1 MSRISLDNINCWEDF
16 KSYAEG
22 MPNTKSMGDAFEHLT
37 YLYFKIS
44 PKYSFYDEV
53 YKMSEVPNKDLELL
67 KIPQQDLGIDL
78 IAKVGSEYHPIQ
90 CKYHTDKKRSVTFNE
105 VSTFLTQLESNPNF
119 NMGYI
124 ASTADTT
131 SSNYDKLNTKQVQK
145 LLNNTWLGLERD
157 FFDKAREFEK
167 SNAYSPDP
175 YYPREHQIK
184 AVNNAYTHF
193 IKEKNNRGKLI
204 FPCGAGKSLTGFWMM
219 EKLNAKSTLVAVPSL
234 SLIKQTLDVYLKE
247 VVARNLKVK
256 WLCICSDE
264 GIGKNDDI
272 LFRTSEIGV
281 PCTTDKAYIKEWLKT
296 NKKEN
301 IIIFTTY
308 QSGRLIAEI
317 SKSLKYTFDLGI
329 YDEAHKTVGKNES
342 LFSYLLF
349 EENISIK
356 HRIFMTAT
364 ERFYRGVRD
373 DVLTMDDPDD
383 YGDVFSHMSF
393 KEAIDK
399 GLLTDYKIVTIEV
412 KKEEIAGFIKDNNLV
427 QMNAKWEKESEAR
440 SLASMI
446 ALRKAMKA
454 FPIKNAVSFHS
465 SIERAVRNKE
475 VQKHITDTYNYKP
488 IETYHVSGKLP
499 TSKRETIVNEF
510 ANSERALITNS
521 RCLTEGVD
529 VPNIDCIV
537 FTDPRKS
544 KVDIVQAL
552 GRALRKKDGKD
563 FGYVVL
569 PVIYD
574 HTSHEI
580 DNENF
585 QEILNVVRG
594 LAANDERI
602 IEEFKDKSQNSSRV
616 VGAREEIFRIDPE
629 LLNERELVDNLNIK
643 LWEKLSRFNW
653 MPFVEA
659 RKYACDLKLRSRTE
673 WEKYTKSNSRNFLI
687 PVNPDTVYKNSG
699 WINWGDFLGTGTIA
713 SQLMVYRPF
722 EKAREFVRNLGLKT
736 YLDWQ
741 NYCKS
746 GKKPNDIPQS
756 PAIYKGYVSMGDW
769 LGTGRIAY
777 GKRNYLDFE
786 KARKYARSLGL
797 KYLKDWEKHCN
808 SRELPNNIP
817 KTPSYVYKRKGWVS
831 IGDWLG
837 SGIISTRLIENR
849 PFEKAR
855 KFARSLNLKSE
866 SMWHNYARK
875 KGLPEDIPNYPN
887 QTYKEKGWISFPDF
901 LGYVHPK
908 QDWME
913 YDNARDYVSRFK
925 FRSYSTF
932 KAYFKNNERPVKLPI
947 NPRSAYKNKGWISSF
962 HFLGLPEKTDYINFD
977 KARSIVRKLNIS
989 GWKQWKENYSNGL
1002 IPKNIP
1008 KDPYTVY
1015 RSKGW
1020 ISVDDFFGKA
1030 ISANNRARL
1039 GWEDYETAKEFA
1051 LKLNHK
1057 SGNDWREYIK
1067 SNKNLKLNLPATAD
1081 RVYSNKGWKSWGEF
1095 LGYDDKKIEFLD
1107 FNDAREYVRKLK
1119 IISGEKWKEYCKSG
1133 KKPKNIPNSPY
1144 NVYKDKGWKSF
1155 PDFIGKVH
1163 PVQKWLPYQKAR
1175 EYVVKLNL
1183 KNWSEWSEYCK
1194 SGKKPINIPNA
1205 PKIIYKNKGWKGISD
1220 FLGKE

>member
-37 YLYFKIS
+37 YLYFKTS

-53 YKMSEVPNKDLELL
+53 YKMSEVPIKVLELL
-67 KIPQQDLGIDL
+67 KIPQQDLGVDL
-78 IAKVGSEYHPIQ
+78 IAKVGDEYHPIQ
-90 CKYHTDKKRSVTFNE
+90 CKYHTDKNRSVTFNE

-145 LLNNTWLGLERD
+145 LLNNTWLGLDRD

-167 SNAYSPDP
+167 TNAYSPDP
-175 YYPREHQIK
+175 YYPREHQTK

-193 IKEKNNRGKLI
+193 IKENNNRGKLI

-247 VVARNLKVK
+247 VVARSLKVK

-272 LFRTSEIGV
+272 LFRTNEIGV

-399 GLLTDYKIVTIEV
+399 GLLTDYKIITIEV

-465 SIERAVRNKE
+465 SIERAVRNKK

-510 ANSERALITNS
+510 ANSKRALITNS

-537 FTDPRKS
+537 FADPRKS

-552 GRALRKKDGKD
+552 GRALRKKPGKD
-563 FGYVVL
+563 WGYVVL

-602 IEEFKDKSQNSSRV
+602 IEEFKDKSQNSGRV
-616 VGAREEIFRIDPE
+616 TGAREEIFSIDQA
-629 LLNERELVDNLNIK
+629 LLEESELVGNLNIK
-643 LWEKLSRFNW
+643 LWENLSKFNW
-653 MPFVEA
+653 MPFEEA
-659 RKYACDLKLRSRTE
+659 KKIVQKYNLKSSTE
-673 WEKYTKSNSRNFLI
+673 WRDFDKSHI
-687 PVNPDTVYKNSG
+687 PDNIPKRPSNAYKNKG
-699 WINWGDFLGTGTIA
+699 WISWSDFLGYDIKRR
-713 SQLMVYRPF
+713 SNNLEYYDY
-722 EKAREFVRNLGLKT
+722 EKAREKVHKLK
-736 YLDWQ
+736 LKSSKEWVI
-741 NYCKS
+741 YCKS
-746 GKKPNDIPQS
+746 GNLDIKIPKSPRDYYLNRGWKSMGDWLGTGKVADQLKNYLSFEEAKEYATNLNLNSSKEWKGHIRDNKIQNIPSKPDSKYKDDGWVSWKDFLNIKDKYASFKKCKDWALKNNISTKAEWKKAKNRPQS
-756 PAIYKGYVSMGDW
+756 FPKNPDYASVYKNEWNGWDSFLEKENNYLSFGESKKYVHKLNIKTQKEWRDFVKSDNIPSNIHKNPSRYFKKSGWKGFGDW
-769 LGTGRIAY
+769 LGTGRIADQN
-777 GKRNYLDFE
+777 KTFKTFE
-786 KARKYARSLGL
+786 EAKEYA
-797 KYLKDWEKHCN
+797 KKINAKTQQEWFN
-808 SRELPNNIP
+808 SVKGGNKPNDIP
-817 KTPSYVYKRKGWVS
+817 YKPYRRYKEEWKGW
-831 IGDWLG
+831 
-837 SGIISTRLIENR
+837 
-849 PFEKAR
+849 A
-855 KFARSLNLKSE
+855 
-866 SMWHNYARK
+866 
-875 KGLPEDIPNYPN
+875 
-887 QTYKEKGWISFPDF
+887 
-901 LGYVHPK
+901 
-908 QDWME
+908 
-913 YDNARDYVSRFK
+913 
-925 FRSYSTF
+925 
-932 KAYFKNNERPVKLPI
+932 
-947 NPRSAYKNKGWISSF
+947 
-962 HFLGLPEKTDYINFD
+962 
-977 KARSIVRKLNIS
+977 
-989 GWKQWKENYSNGL
+989 
-1002 IPKNIP
+1002 
-1008 KDPYTVY
+1008 
-1015 RSKGW
+1015 
-1020 ISVDDFFGKA
+1020 
-1030 ISANNRARL
+1030 
-1039 GWEDYETAKEFA
+1039 
-1051 LKLNHK
+1051 
-1057 SGNDWREYIK
+1057 
-1067 SNKNLKLNLPATAD
+1067 
-1081 RVYSNKGWKSWGEF
+1081 
-1095 LGYDDKKIEFLD
+1095 
-1107 FNDAREYVRKLK
+1107 
-1119 IISGEKWKEYCKSG
+1119 
-1133 KKPKNIPNSPY
+1133 
-1144 NVYKDKGWKSF
+1144 
-1155 PDFIGKVH
+1155 
-1163 PVQKWLPYQKAR
+1163 
-1175 EYVVKLNL
+1175 
-1183 KNWSEWSEYCK
+1183 
-1194 SGKKPINIPNA
+1194 
-1205 PKIIYKNKGWKGISD
+1205 D
-1220 FLGKE
+1220 FLGKED

>member
-53 YKMSEVPNKDLELL
+53 YKMSEVPSKVLELL
-67 KIPQQDLGIDL
+67 KIPQKDLGIDL
-78 IAKVGSEYHPIQ
+78 IAKVGDEYHPIQ
-90 CKYHTDKKRSVTFNE
+90 CKYHTNKNRSVTFNE

-175 YYPREHQIK
+175 YYPREHQTK
-184 AVNNAYTHF
+184 AINNAYTHL

-272 LFRTSEIGV
+272 LFRTNEIGV

-296 NKKEN
+296 NKKES

-373 DVLTMDDPDD
+373 DVLTMDDADD

-399 GLLTDYKIVTIEV
+399 GLLTDYKIITIEV

-475 VQKHITDTYNYKP
+475 VQKHITDSYSYKP

-537 FTDPRKS
+537 FADPRKS

-552 GRALRKKDGKD
+552 GRALRKKEGKD

-602 IEEFKDKSQNSSRV
+602 IEEFKDKSQNNGRV
-616 VGAREEIFRIDPE
+616 TGTREEIFSIDPF
-629 LLNERELVDNLNIK
+629 LLEESELVDNLNIK
-643 LWEKLSRFNW
+643 LWENLSRFNW
-653 MPFVEA
+653 MSFEEA
-659 RKYACDLKLRSRTE
+659 RE
-673 WEKYTKSNSRNFLI
+673 
-687 PVNPDTVYKNSG
+687 
-699 WINWGDFLGTGTIA
+699 
-713 SQLMVYRPF
+713 
-722 EKAREFVRNLGLKT
+722 
-736 YLDWQ
+736 
-741 NYCKS
+741 
-746 GKKPNDIPQS
+746 
-756 PAIYKGYVSMGDW
+756 YV
-769 LGTGRIAY
+769 
-777 GKRNYLDFE
+777 
-786 KARKYARSLGL
+786 
-797 KYLKDWEKHCN
+797 
-808 SRELPNNIP
+808 
-817 KTPSYVYKRKGWVS
+817 
-831 IGDWLG
+831 
-837 SGIISTRLIENR
+837 
-849 PFEKAR
+849 
-855 KFARSLNLKSE
+855 RSLNLKSQKDYQKFIK
-866 SMWHNYARK
+866 SNPTPNDFPK
-875 KGLPEDIPNYPN
+875 KIDRV
-887 QTYKEKGWISFPDF
+887 YKKTGWLSWGDF
-901 LGYVHPK
+901 LGYSK
-908 QDWME
+908 GWNGKYRDFKE
-913 YDNARDYVSRFK
+913 ARK
-925 FRSYSTF
+925 FVRSIG
-932 KAYFKNNERPVKLPI
+932 VKSHSEWKKFCDSGKKPI
-947 NPRSAYKNKGWISSF
+947 DIPFSGYITYKNKGWINAA
-962 HFLGLPEKTDYINFD
+962 DYFGHNRTPPQFRKYKSYKNA
-977 KARSIVRKLNIS
+977 KAFVK
-989 GWKQWKENYSNGL
+989 
-1002 IPKNIP
+1002 
-1008 KDPYTVY
+1008 
-1015 RSKGW
+1015 
-1020 ISVDDFFGKA
+1020 
-1030 ISANNRARL
+1030 
-1039 GWEDYETAKEFA
+1039 
-1051 LKLNHK
+1051 
-1057 SGNDWREYIK
+1057 
-1067 SNKNLKLNLPATAD
+1067 
-1081 RVYSNKGWKSWGEF
+1081 
-1095 LGYDDKKIEFLD
+1095 
-1107 FNDAREYVRKLK
+1107 
-1119 IISGEKWKEYCKSG
+1119 
-1133 KKPKNIPNSPY
+1133 
-1144 NVYKDKGWKSF
+1144 
-1155 PDFIGKVH
+1155 
-1163 PVQKWLPYQKAR
+1163 
-1175 EYVVKLNL
+1175 KLNL
-1183 KNWSEWSEYCK
+1183 KTQKEWQEYAV
-1194 SGKKPINIPNA
+1194 SGKRPDDIPSN
-1205 PKIIYKNKGWKGISD
+1205 PSNKYKKTGEWKGYGDWIGSDHISSKTRSEARWSFEKARKHVRRMNFKSLVEYRSYVLSEDGPLGLPVNLHRAYKGKGWKGSDD
-1220 FLGKE
+1220 FLGKKD

>member
-1 MSRISLDNINCWEDF
+1 MSRILLDNINCWEDF

-53 YKMSEVPNKDLELL
+53 YKMSEVPSKVLELL

-78 IAKVGSEYHPIQ
+78 IAKVGDEYHPIQ

-175 YYPREHQIK
+175 YYPREHQTK
-184 AVNNAYTHF
+184 AINNAYTHF
-193 IKEKNNRGKLI
+193 VKEKNNRGKLI

-296 NKKEN
+296 NEKEN
-301 IIIFTTY
+301 LIIFTTY

-317 SKSLKYTFDLGI
+317 SKSLKYTFELGI

-399 GLLTDYKIVTIEV
+399 GLLTDYKIITIEV

-510 ANSERALITNS
+510 ANSKRALITNS

-537 FTDPRKS
+537 FADPRKS

-563 FGYVVL
+563 WGYVVL

-585 QEILNVVRG
+585 QEILNIVRG

-602 IEEFKDKSQNSSRV
+602 IEEFKDKSQNSGRV
-616 VGAREEIFRIDPE
+616 TGAREEIFRIDPE
-629 LLNERELVDNLNIK
+629 LLNESELVDNLNIK

-653 MPFVEA
+653 MPFEEA
-659 RKYACDLKLRSRTE
+659 RDIVRKQRLKTIVNYRKFINKSDIKLPHSPDRTYNDKWIGWSDWIGAEIVASQDKVFISYKEASQWAYDNGIIYSTQWQKFSAEGKLPGYIPASPQHNYPKDWKGWGEFLQTGNIATYNKEYWSFKTSRDYVLKLKIDNQKGWNEYCQSG
-673 WEKYTKSNSRNFLI
+673 KKPAKLHPSPSKKF
-687 PVNPDTVYKNSG
+687 KNKG
-699 WINWGDFLGTGTIA
+699 WQGFGDFLGTERVANHERTYWSFKKAKKYMYDLNPRVGSKLKNWKEFAKTK
-713 SQLMVYRPF
+713 RPL
-722 EKAREFVRNLGLKT
+722 E
-736 YLDWQ
+736 
-741 NYCKS
+741 
-746 GKKPNDIPQS
+746 IPS
-756 PAIYKGYVSMGDW
+756 HPWAHYVKEGYTD
-769 LGTGRIAY
+769 L
-777 GKRNYLDFE
+777 
-786 KARKYARSLGL
+786 
-797 KYLKDWEKHCN
+797 
-808 SRELPNNIP
+808 
-817 KTPSYVYKRKGWVS
+817 
-831 IGDWLG
+831 
-837 SGIISTRLIENR
+837 
-849 PFEKAR
+849 
-855 KFARSLNLKSE
+855 
-866 SMWHNYARK
+866 
-875 KGLPEDIPNYPN
+875 
-887 QTYKEKGWISFPDF
+887 PDF
-901 LGYVHPK
+901 VGTKSKRTKKVREIYP
-908 QDWME
+908 
-913 YDNARDYVSRFK
+913 
-925 FRSYSTF
+925 
-932 KAYFKNNERPVKLPI
+932 
-947 NPRSAYKNKGWISSF
+947 
-962 HFLGLPEKTDYINFD
+962 FD
-977 KARSIVRKLNIS
+977 KAKEIVTNNLNHIKSSYEWMKLIEQIRKEYP
-989 GWKQWKENYSNGL
+989 KM
-1002 IPKNIP
+1002 PKNPINAYRGKGF
-1008 KDPYTVY
+1008 KD
-1015 RSKGW
+1015 W
-1020 ISVDDFFGKA
+1020 
-1030 ISANNRARL
+1030 N
-1039 GWEDYETAKEFA
+1039 
-1051 LKLNHK
+1051 
-1057 SGNDWREYIK
+1057 
-1067 SNKNLKLNLPATAD
+1067 
-1081 RVYSNKGWKSWGEF
+1081 
-1095 LGYDDKKIEFLD
+1095 
-1107 FNDAREYVRKLK
+1107 
-1119 IISGEKWKEYCKSG
+1119 
-1133 KKPKNIPNSPY
+1133 
-1144 NVYKDKGWKSF
+1144 
-1155 PDFIGKVH
+1155 DFIGK
-1163 PVQKWLPYQKAR
+1163 
-1175 EYVVKLNL
+1175 E
-1183 KNWSEWSEYCK
+1183 
-1194 SGKKPINIPNA
+1194 
-1205 PKIIYKNKGWKGISD
+1205 D
-1220 FLGKE
+1220 

>member
-1 MSRISLDNINCWEDF
+1 MTRISLDNINCWEDF

-78 IAKVGSEYHPIQ
+78 IAKVGDEYHPIQ
-90 CKYHTDKKRSVTFNE
+90 CKYHTNKNRSVTFNE

-145 LLNNTWLGLERD
+145 LLNNTWLGLDRD

-175 YYPREHQIK
+175 YYPREHQTK
-184 AVNNAYTHF
+184 AINNAYTHF

-296 NKKEN
+296 NEKEN

-317 SKSLKYTFDLGI
+317 SKSLKYTFDLGV

-373 DVLTMDDPDD
+373 DVLTMDDTDD

-399 GLLTDYKIVTIEV
+399 GLLTDYKIITIEV

-537 FTDPRKS
+537 FADPRKS

-585 QEILNVVRG
+585 QEILNIVRG

-602 IEEFKDKSQNSSRV
+602 IEEFKDKSQNSGRV
-616 VGAREEIFRIDPE
+616 TGAREEIFRIDPA
-629 LLNERELVDNLNIK
+629 LLEESELVGNLSIK
-643 LWEKLSRFNW
+643 LWDKLSRFNW
-653 MPFVEA
+653 IPFEEA
-659 RKYACDLKLRSRTE
+659 REIVRSFKLNSYEDYKEVHKNYEFPNNIPLDPRRVYNTEGWISVKDWLGYKRLTNNEKNEIWLSYKEAKTSVKRLIKVHKITSARKWEQASLKGIIP
-673 WEKYTKSNSRNFLI
+673 SNVPKRPNR
-687 PVNPDTVYKNSG
+687 VYKNNG
-699 WINWGDFLGTGTIA
+699 WINWGD
-713 SQLMVYRPF
+713 
-722 EKAREFVRNLGLKT
+722 
-736 YLDWQ
+736 
-741 NYCKS
+741 
-746 GKKPNDIPQS
+746 
-756 PAIYKGYVSMGDW
+756 W
-769 LGTGRIAY
+769 LGTGKIADGHQKFLSY
-777 GKRNYLDFE
+777 NDAK
-786 KARKYARSLGL
+786 
-797 KYLKDWEKHCN
+797 KYLKKYNIGEGYKGWKKFKN
-808 SRELPNNIP
+808 SKQFPLNKIP
-817 KTPSYVYKRKGWVS
+817 KAPNLYYKNSGWVDIFDFLS
-831 IGDWLG
+831 KK
-837 SGIISTRLIENR
+837 RLVRSKNTVYWSY
-849 PFEKAR
+849 EKAM
-855 KFARSLNLKSE
+855 KWNVLQNQKLGIKTKVEWLNHYKSNDLDQ
-866 SMWHNYARK
+866 S
-875 KGLPEDIPNYPN
+875 
-887 QTYKEKGWISFPDF
+887 
-901 LGYVHPK
+901 VPK
-908 QDWME
+908 DP
-913 YDNARDYVSRFK
+913 SRF
-925 FRSYSTF
+925 
-932 KAYFKNNERPVKLPI
+932 
-947 NPRSAYKNKGWISSF
+947 YKNKGWLGWRHWNGSSKKVVKD
-962 HFLGLPEKTDYINFD
+962 GQVVWRSYQSTIKV
-977 KARSIVRKLNIS
+977 ARS
-989 GWKQWKENYSNGL
+989 
-1002 IPKNIP
+1002 
-1008 KDPYTVY
+1008 
-1015 RSKGW
+1015 
-1020 ISVDDFFGKA
+1020 
-1030 ISANNRARL
+1030 
-1039 GWEDYETAKEFA
+1039 
-1051 LKLNHK
+1051 LK
-1057 SGNDWREYIK
+1057 I
-1067 SNKNLKLNLPATAD
+1067 KNLKQWRDERHLLPD
-1081 RVYSNKGWKSWGEF
+1081 DVPKSPWSVYEEWT
-1095 LGYDDKKIEFLD
+1095 
-1107 FNDAREYVRKLK
+1107 
-1119 IISGEKWKEYCKSG
+1119 
-1133 KKPKNIPNSPY
+1133 
-1144 NVYKDKGWKSF
+1144 
-1155 PDFIGKVH
+1155 
-1163 PVQKWLPYQKAR
+1163 
-1175 EYVVKLNL
+1175 
-1183 KNWSEWSEYCK
+1183 NW
-1194 SGKKPINIPNA
+1194 N
-1205 PKIIYKNKGWKGISD
+1205 D
-1220 FLGKE
+1220 FLGTKPLTRNREFLSFEEAKKFVRRKNFQTTEEWNSFKNSAKYPDFLPKAPNQKYKNERWRGLKSFLGIE

>member
-53 YKMSEVPNKDLELL
+53 YKMSEVPSKVLELL

-78 IAKVGSEYHPIQ
+78 IAKVGDEYHPIQ
-90 CKYHTDKKRSVTFNE
+90 CKYHTDKNRSVTFNE

-145 LLNNTWLGLERD
+145 LLNNTWLGLDRD

-167 SNAYSPDP
+167 TNAYSPDP
-175 YYPREHQIK
+175 YYPREHQTK

-193 IKEKNNRGKLI
+193 IKENNNRGKLI

-272 LFRTSEIGV
+272 LFRTNEIGV

-399 GLLTDYKIVTIEV
+399 GLLTDYKIITIEV

-510 ANSERALITNS
+510 ANSKRALITNS

-537 FTDPRKS
+537 FADPRKS

-653 MPFVEA
+653 MPFKQA
-659 RKYACDLKLRSRTE
+659 RDFVRKLNLKGQKE
-673 WEKYTKSNSRNFLI
+673 WREFRKSGNRPLDI
-687 PVNPDTVYKNSG
+687 PSNPNIVYKDSG
-699 WINWGDFLGTGTIA
+699 WISLADFIGT
-713 SQLMVYRPF
+713 
-722 EKAREFVRNLGLKT
+722 
-736 YLDWQ
+736 
-741 NYCKS
+741 
-746 GKKPNDIPQS
+746 KPGWNNKWMSFQ
-756 PAIYKGYVSMGDW
+756 
-769 LGTGRIAY
+769 
-777 GKRNYLDFE
+777 
-786 KARKYARSLGL
+786 KARKYARSLNL
-797 KYLKDWEKHCN
+797 NSQKDYQKFIKSN
-808 SRELPNNIP
+808 PTPNDFP
-817 KTPSYVYKRKGWVS
+817 RKVERVYKNNGWLS
-831 IGDWLG
+831 WG
-837 SGIISTRLIENR
+837 
-849 PFEKAR
+849 
-855 KFARSLNLKSE
+855 
-866 SMWHNYARK
+866 
-875 KGLPEDIPNYPN
+875 
-887 QTYKEKGWISFPDF
+887 DF
-901 LGYVHPK
+901 LGYSK
-908 QDWME
+908 GWNGKYRDFKE
-913 YDNARDYVSRFK
+913 ARK
-925 FRSYSTF
+925 FVRSLSIKSHSEWKKF
-932 KAYFKNNERPVKLPI
+932 CDSGKKPI
-947 NPRSAYKNKGWISSF
+947 DIPFSGYITYKNKGWINAA
-962 HFLGLPEKTDYINFD
+962 DYFGHNGTPPQIRKYKSYKNA
-977 KARSIVRKLNIS
+977 KAFVK
-989 GWKQWKENYSNGL
+989 
-1002 IPKNIP
+1002 
-1008 KDPYTVY
+1008 
-1015 RSKGW
+1015 
-1020 ISVDDFFGKA
+1020 
-1030 ISANNRARL
+1030 
-1039 GWEDYETAKEFA
+1039 
-1051 LKLNHK
+1051 
-1057 SGNDWREYIK
+1057 
-1067 SNKNLKLNLPATAD
+1067 
-1081 RVYSNKGWKSWGEF
+1081 
-1095 LGYDDKKIEFLD
+1095 
-1107 FNDAREYVRKLK
+1107 
-1119 IISGEKWKEYCKSG
+1119 
-1133 KKPKNIPNSPY
+1133 
-1144 NVYKDKGWKSF
+1144 
-1155 PDFIGKVH
+1155 
-1163 PVQKWLPYQKAR
+1163 
-1175 EYVVKLNL
+1175 KLNL
-1183 KNWSEWSEYCK
+1183 KTQKEWQEYAVSGNRPDDIPSNPGNKYKRTGEWKGYGDWIGSDHISTKTRSEARWSFEKARKYVRQMNFKSLAEYRSYVLSEDA
-1194 SGKKPINIPNA
+1194 PIGLPVNLYRA
-1205 PKIIYKNKGWKGISD
+1205 YKEKGWKGSDD
-1220 FLGKE
+1220 FLGKED